1 MNEYGKVIE
10 PGTIRFE
17 RLLPGPIERVW
28 EYLTDSD
35 KRGLWLAS
43 GRMEPWAAGK
53 VALSFDNASLSPE
66 KTPPPEKYKG
76 RGHVTTHHTIGRF
89 DPPRFLS
96 MTWGDEKNPSEVSF
110 ELTAEGDLV
119 RLVLT
124 HRRLPD
130 RSSLVNVGA
139 GWHTHFDLL
148 SDRLNGRTS
157 LAFWTL
163 YSGREVY
170 YEKNTPANAADASG
184 SDERGFLRTPVQTAH

>member
-35 KRGLWLAS
+35 KRGLWFAS
-43 GRMEPWAAGK
+43 GKMEPRAGGK
-53 VALSFDNASLSPE
+53 VTFSFNNAGLSPD

-76 RGHVTTHHTIGRF
+76 RGHMTTHHSITRF
-89 DPPRFLS
+89 EPPRFLTL
-96 MTWGDEKNPSEVSF
+96 TWGNEKNPSEVSF
-110 ELTAEGDLV
+110 ELTAEGDQV

-130 RSSLVNVGA
+130 RSSMVNVGA
-139 GWHTHFDLL
+139 GWHTHLAIL
-148 SDRLNGRTS
+148 SDRLSGQT
-157 LAFWTL
+157 LPAFWTL
-163 YSGREVY
+163 FSNVDDY
-170 YEKNTPANAADASG
+170 YEKNVPAEAAASG
-184 SDERGFLRTPVQTAH
+184 AR